1 MRFTCIFENDGE
13 KSCKNGLENEF
24 CILPPSAGHC
34 GQLVTVSLFK
44 GNTVMQFTGGRGR
57 NVG

>member
-1 MRFTCIFENDGE
+1 MLSDTLSYTANVNQYNRRRIGPG
-13 KSCKNGLENEF
+13 S
-24 CILPPSAGHC
+24 
-34 GQLVTVSLFK
+34 VSLFK